1 MVTVTVENDNL
12 EKALRKFRK
21 EIDKEDII
29 REYKDR
35 RYFEKPS
42 LKEHKKK
49 RTLEH
54 KLKKEEEA
62 KNKELDYFLN
72 KNNKNQNR

>member
-1 MVTVTVENDNL
+1 MVTINVENDNL

-21 EIDKEDII
+21 ELDKENVLQ
-29 REYKDR
+29 EYKDR

-42 LKEHKKK
+42 LKKHTKK

-54 KLKKEEEA
+54 KLKKEKEA
-62 KNKELDYFLN
+62 EDKAFTSQHKD
-72 KNNKNQNR
+72 KKK